1 VAAEPIGLIAGNG
14 TFPLLVLRAARAR
27 GHDVAVVAIEGEAHA
42 SIDDLALSLGG
53 TSVRW
58 LPAGELAQCIASL
71 RDAGVTQA
79 VMAGQ
84 VRHASMF
91 SRIRPDATLQSAL
104 AGLRTRN
111 TDALVSAVASVLQQ
125 HGIGVMDSTAL
136 LADLLAAPGVLTDA
150 TPTDA
155 MLADFGFGY
164 AVADAVV
171 ADAVAGLDIG
181 QTIVVK
187 DRAVVAVEAMEG
199 TDDVIRRAGEL
210 AGPGTRVV
218 KVAKPAQDMRFD
230 VPVVGVR
237 TIERMQAAG
246 ADALSIDA
254 GKTLVIDG
262 PAVVE
267 AADRAGIVIVGRRR
281 T

>member
-1 VAAEPIGLIAGNG
+1 MAAEPIGLIAGTG

-58 LPAGELAQCIASL
+58 LPAGALAQCIASL

-164 AVADAVV
+164 AV

>member
-27 GHDVAVVAIEGEAHA
+27 GHDVAVVAIQGEAHA
-42 SIDDLALSLGG
+42 SIEDLAVSLGG

-58 LPAGELAQCIASL
+58 LPAGELAQCITSL
-71 RDAGVTQA
+71 REAGVKQA

-91 SRIRPDATLQSAL
+91 SSIRPDATLESAL

-111 TDALVSAVASVLQQ
+111 TDALVSAVAAVLQQ

-136 LADLLAAPGVLTDA
+136 LADLLAAPGVLTE
-150 TPTDA
+150 TNPTDA
-155 MLADFGFGY
+155 MLADFAFGY
-164 AVADAVV
+164 AV

-199 TDDVIRRAGEL
+199 TDDVIARAGGL
-210 AGPGTRVV
+210 AGPGARVV

-237 TIERMQAAG
+237 TIERMQEAG
-246 ADALSIDA
+246 ADGLSIDA

-281 T
+281 S

>member
-1 VAAEPIGLIAGNG
+1 VVDGPLGLIAGNG
-14 TFPLLVLRAARAR
+14 TFPLLVLRAARSR

-42 SIDDLALSLGG
+42 SIEDLAASLGG

-58 LPAGELAQCIASL
+58 LPAGELGRCIALL
-71 RDAGVTQA
+71 RDAGVRQA

-91 SRIRPDATLQSAL
+91 HGIRPDAALQTAL
-104 AGLRTRN
+104 AGLRSRN
-111 TDALVSAVASVLQQ
+111 TDALVAAVAGVLQQ

-136 LADLLAAPGVLTDA
+136 LSDLLAAPGVLTV
-150 TPTDA
+150 TQPSEA
-155 MLADFGFGY
+155 MQADFAFGY
-164 AVADAVV
+164 AVADV
-171 ADAVAGLDIG
+171 VAGLDIG

-187 DRAVVAVEAMEG
+187 DLAVVAVEAMEG
-199 TDDVIRRAGEL
+199 TDDVILRAGGL
-210 AGPGTRVV
+210 AGAGARVV

-237 TIERMQAAG
+237 TIERMQQAG
-246 ADALSIDA
+246 ANGLSIDA

-262 PAVVE
+262 PAVFD
-267 AADRAGIVIVGRRR
+267 AANRAGIVIVGRQRS
-281 T
+281 

>member
-42 SIDDLALSLGG
+42 SIDDLAASLGG

-58 LPAGELAQCIASL
+58 LPAGELAQCIALL
-71 RDAGVTQA
+71 RAAGVTQA

-91 SRIRPDATLQSAL
+91 SAIRPDAALRGAL
-104 AGLRTRN
+104 AGLPSKN
-111 TDALVSAVASVLQQ
+111 TDALVSAVAAVLQQ

-136 LADLLAAPGVLTDA
+136 LSDLLAAPGVLTRA
-150 TPTDA
+150 APSDA
-155 MLADFGFGY
+155 MLADFAFGY
-164 AVADAVV
+164 AV

-187 DRAVVAVEAMEG
+187 DLAVVAVEAMEG
-199 TDDVIRRAGEL
+199 TDDVIARAGGL
-210 AGPGTRVV
+210 AGAGARVV

-237 TIERMQAAG
+237 TVERMQAAG
-246 ADALSIDA
+246 ADGLSIDA
-254 GKTLVIDG
+254 GKTLILDGAAVID
-262 PAVVE
+262 
-267 AADRAGIVIVGRRR
+267 AADRAGIVIVGRPRP
-281 T
+281 